1 MDAATPLTSVA
12 LLAIPGCTSAA
23 TVYGFFDALSGTR
36 RDWQMLHGG
45 TEVASPSRPSWAAV
59 MAARRRAPKA

>member
-45 TEVASPSRPSWAAV
+45 AEVASPFRPLVVSRDGGRCWAP
-59 MAARRRAPKA
+59 MA